1 MNQNENKSLLDE
13 IHQYFPVKKRN
24 LNTYSPLS
32 LAYLGDAV
40 YEIIIRTLLVEE
52 QAKTVK
58 ILHNSSSRLVNAA
71 AQAALMLA
79 IEESLSEEEHAIY
92 KRGKNAK
99 PHSFAKNAK
108 PQDYRI
114 ATGFESLIGYL
125 YLDGRM
131 DRCLELIKQGLS
143 SIE

>member
-1 MNQNENKSLLDE
+1 MNQNENKSLLDK

-52 QAKTVK
+52 QAKSVK
-58 ILHNSSSRLVNAA
+58 ILHNSSSHLVNAA

-131 DRCLELIKQGLS
+131 DRCLALIKQGLS